1 MKRLTL
7 ILFLFLS
14 VLLGGCVREN
24 QPLSSDTAGPET
36 WVTIPFAGS
45 AFGAVDIGTRSDTGI
60 IGESRVKNI
69 FLFIFNEDGTKR
81 LYAHFFDNRN
91 LGTQADSMA
100 GLFDGWWVD
109 NTVDK
114 SDKYG
119 AYTPDSPDEGKW
131 TSGGIRIKAPQY
143 TGARLYAIANID
155 GDMVNVSPESLN
167 LIRTESQLLAL
178 SGRLRQNTIQRNGYF
193 PMTGRKSPV
202 KIVGGSNKMLYSGG
216 SGFTDN
222 WYLEL
227 ERMDA
232 KIQFNIQVPVGHAT
246 LTGDGDDAQYRK
258 LMSFKPES
266 WQVVN
271 VPMGCTVFEAA
282 VDGEPDAGEEGYFD
296 SVPIPT
302 ETTAD
307 EESPN
312 PVYGF
317 TFYMMENRESAHR
330 HGSTGGNYHLRDLRF
345 KDPVSGKYDLSTT
358 RRWENAPESGTY
370 VVIKGTLNMEV
381 SVSEEAKDQTLCA
394 DVTYI
399 IHLGDFDADRDNY
412 DILRNTYYTYTV
424 NVLGVDKILLEVTT
438 SQPDS
443 TEPFQEANSG
453 AMGSVSIAKESTYT
467 FDAHYGQRVFCFDEA
482 HIDMDHCYWYV
493 KTPFGKEGIPPRVG
507 DADVPSGF
515 DYKWVHF
522 RINDPDDNPS
532 RPYYRPAYGEYPY
545 KHNNQPY
552 PGDGSGEL
560 MDVVQLCQYLRHQKA
575 AFLAGDPNDFRSEFD
590 QDWYDWAWRTPDLA
604 NGINGGGLNS
614 DPAYAGWTQE
624 QKEAKAQ
631 EFARRSRIYVT
642 CYVDEFYYDEHP
654 ITHERTQDF
663 WKTFCNQPNRMMV
676 LLCDSY
682 FSLDRESTA
691 TGSVI
696 TIRQRAIQTPYNL
709 ERSSEELPTAWGTEV
724 IDETEGRVWFYSQR
738 EHAYQRGSNYTNY
751 ASQINDYVQLPVNSR
766 FNGRYNSASNWQLL
780 SGGQWVSGVRWD
792 SHLDFHAE
800 NDAPYVFLKDDPDD
814 DSDATMRWTCLM
826 RNRDNDGDGIIDP
839 EEIRWYMAS
848 SEQVID
854 LYLGGQGLSEEAMT
868 YTQAWADRMGV
879 YPAGDPFAGC
889 DRWRLHYISST
900 LNQNSNVSNKVLPDM
915 IRAEEGPNIGN
926 GFYHMDVYWDNSHKQ
941 GRFTTRCV
949 RNLGMDD
956 EQLDPATA
964 AGVIADVNSLPVSI
978 VIPTAST
985 ATIGANTVYTYDC
998 RNVNEKSLRYFSSVE
1013 LEPENEFG
1021 QSSRL
1026 WKRFQT
1032 GPFVDISQVTGSTSD
1047 LGINYNFIY
1056 HTLLAGHSPCPEGY
1070 RVPNIREAA
1079 VMMIFSEKTWWNSC
1093 QTTLVSSWIYCG
1105 AATGNYTVGGNGK
1118 DYASTGNANELK
1130 KVSWNVKG
1138 RAGNITIG
1146 SGSQYIRCVRDLPEE

>member
-1 MKRLTL
+1 MKRSFTL
-7 ILFLFLS
+7 SFLLLM
-14 VLLGGCVREN
+14 VLLGGCTREG
-24 QPLSSDTAGPET
+24 QPADEDTTGPET
-36 WVTIPFAGS
+36 WVTLPFSAS
-45 AFGAVDIGTRSDTGI
+45 AFGAVSIETRSDTGI

-81 LYAHFFDNRN
+81 LYAHFFDSGN
-91 LGTQADSMA
+91 LGTQQDVMA
-100 GLFDGWWVD
+100 GLFDGWWVN

-114 SDKYG
+114 SDTYG
-119 AYTPDSPDEGKW
+119 AYTPDSPDDSKW
-131 TSGGIRIKAPQY
+131 TNGGIRIKAPQY

-155 GDMVNVSPESLN
+155 GDMINVSPESLN
-167 LIRTESQLLAL
+167 LIRTESQLLSLTA
-178 SGRLRQNTIQRNGYF
+178 RLHQNTIQRNGYF
-193 PMTGRKSPV
+193 PMTGFRSPV
-202 KIVGGSNKMLYSGG
+202 KIVGNSNKMLWSGG
-216 SGFTDN
+216 SGYTED
-222 WYLEL
+222 WYLPL

-232 KIQFNIQVPVGHAT
+232 KIQFNIQVPVGHAS
-246 LTGDGDDAQYRK
+246 LDGEGDEAEYRK

-271 VPMGCTVFEAA
+271 VPKGCTVFEGA
-282 VDGEPDAGEEGYFD
+282 VGTGPDAGADGYFD
-296 SVPIPT
+296 SMPIPT
-302 ETTAD
+302 EITRG
-307 EESPN
+307 EETQN

-317 TFYMMENRESAHR
+317 TFYMMENRESTHR
-330 HGSTGGNYHLRDLRF
+330 QGSTGGDYHKRDLRF
-345 KDPVSGKYDLSTT
+345 KDPVTGKYDVSTD
-358 RRWENAPESGTY
+358 RRWENAPEAGTY
-370 VVIKGTLNMEV
+370 VIIKGTLNMEV
-381 SVSEEAKDQTLCA
+381 SVSSEAKDQTLCA

-399 IHLGDFDADRDNY
+399 IHLGDFAADRDNY

-424 NVLGVDKILLEVTT
+424 NILGVDKILLEVTT

-443 TEPFQEANSG
+443 PLPFEEANSG
-453 AMGSVSIAKESTYT
+453 AMGGVSIAKESTYT
-467 FDAHYGQRVFCFDEA
+467 FDAHYGQRVFSFDEA
-482 HIDMDHCYWYV
+482 HIDLDHCYWYV
-493 KTPFGKEGIPPRVG
+493 KTPYGKEGIPPRVG

-522 RINDPDDNPS
+522 RVNDPDNDPS
-532 RPYYRPAYGEYPY
+532 LPYYRAEYGAFPY
-545 KHNNQPY
+545 RHNNHPY

-560 MDVVQLCQYLRHQKA
+560 MDVVQFCQYLRQQKA
-575 AFLAGDPNDFRSEFD
+575 LSLAGEPNDFRPEFD
-590 QDWYDWAWRTPDLA
+590 QEWYDWAWRDPDLA
-604 NGINGGGLNS
+604 NGISGCGLNS
-614 DPAYAGWTQE
+614 NPLYAGLSQE

-631 EFARRSRIYVT
+631 EFACRKRIYVT
-642 CYVDEFYYDEHP
+642 VYVDEFYYDEHP
-654 ITHERTQDF
+654 ITHAGRQDF
-663 WKTFCNQPNRMMV
+663 WKTFCNQPNRMMF

-709 ERSSEELPTAWGTEV
+709 GRSAEELPTAWGTEV
-724 IDETEGRVWFYSQR
+724 VDETEGLVWFFSQR
-738 EHAYQRGSNYTNY
+738 EHAYSRGSNHTGY
-751 ASQINDYVQLPVNSR
+751 AGEINPYIQLPANSR

-780 SGGQWVSGVRWD
+780 SGGQWVSGDRWD
-792 SHLDFHAE
+792 AHLDFTSE
-800 NDAPYVFLKDDPDD
+800 NDANYIFLKDDPDD
-814 DSDATMRWTCLM
+814 DTDATMRWSCLM

-848 SEQVID
+848 SEQIID
-854 LYLGGQGLSEEAMT
+854 LYLGGQGLSDEAMT
-868 YTQAWADRMGV
+868 YSQSWADRNGV

-900 LNQNSNVSNKVLPDM
+900 INRNTNTQKYLPDM

-926 GFYHMDVYWDNSHKQ
+926 GYYHMDVYWDNSHKQ

-949 RNLGMDD
+949 RNLGMDE
-956 EQLDPATA
+956 EQLDPASA
-964 AGVIADVNSLPVSI
+964 ASVIGDVNSLPVSL
-978 VIPTAST
+978 VIATPST
-985 ATIGANTVYTYDC
+985 AAINANTTYTYDC

-1032 GPFVDISQVTGSTSD
+1032 GPYVDISTATGSTND
-1047 LGINYNFIY
+1047 LGINYRYIY
-1056 HTLLAGHSPCPEGY
+1056 NTLLEGKSPCPEGY

-1079 VMMIFSEKTWWNSC
+1079 VMMIFSDNNWWNSC
-1093 QTTLVSSWIYCG
+1093 RTTLVSNWIYCG

-1138 RAGNITIG
+1138 KDGNITIG